1 MDSWENKIKNNKD
14 IFDDKELPEGHFERF
29 EALLNEQ
36 EKPKKEKRKKFLV
49 MFSAAASVI
58 ILIGAGLYM
67 NDKFR
72 ESSTYVDENLAQT
85 NEFYTTNEFYK
96 DQMLSQI
103 DEIMCKLDHVDSES
117 KKDLMIDIENIIEEN
132 NKFVDD
138 IQKTANT
145 ETAIFYMV
153 EHYKINIEALKF
165 INEKLTN
172 YYEC

>member
-1 MDSWENKIKNNKD
+1 MESWENKIKNNKD
-14 IFDDKELPEGHFERF
+14 IFDDKELPEGHLERF

-36 EKPKKEKRKKFLV
+36 EKPKKVKGKRFLM

-58 ILIGAGLYM
+58 ILIGAGLYI
-67 NDKFR
+67 NDKSR
-72 ESSTYVDENLAQT
+72 ESNTYIDESFAQT
-85 NEFYTTNEFYK
+85 DEFYTTNEFYK
-96 DQMLSQI
+96 GQMFSQI
-103 DEIMCKLDHVDSES
+103 DEIICKLDQVDNES
-117 KKDLMIDIENIIEEN
+117 KKDLMIDIENIIEDN
-132 NKFVDD
+132 NRFIDD
-138 IQKTANT
+138 IQKTPNE